1 MKVILGT
8 KREMTQKW
16 SSSGVVPVTAIL
28 AGPCTITQ
36 VKGEKDGYHAVQV
49 GFTQTKKKISKPLAG
64 HLKDLAH
71 FKTLREFR
79 METDAKRGQVATVSA
94 FKVGD
99 TVQVIGI
106 AKGKGFQGVVKRHH
120 FGGSPKTHGH
130 KDQHR
135 MPGSIGATEPKHVFK
150 GTRMAGRMGGQQV
163 TVKNLEIIEI
173 DEKNNL
179 LYVKGAVPGARNG
192 LLAISGEGDMT
203 FVDAVIAETK
213 PVEVVEEKT
222 ADMPEA
228 SAMPEAQAS
237 AETAAEPAAEATQE
251 ESTTESK

>member
-16 SSSGVVPVTAIL
+16 SEAGVVPVTAVL

-36 VKGEKDGYHAVQV
+36 VKGQKDGYDAIQV
-49 GFTQTKKKISKPLAG
+49 GFYQTKKKVSKSIAG

-71 FKTLREFR
+71 FRTLREFR
-79 METDAKRGQVATVSA
+79 MESDAKRGQIATVAA

-99 TVQVIGI
+99 KVQVVGL

-173 DEKNNL
+173 DEKNNI
-179 LYVKGAVPGARNG
+179 LYIKGAVPGARNG

-203 FVDAVIAETK
+203 FVDELVADTK
-213 PVEVVEEKT
+213 PEMQEVIEEKT
-222 ADMPEA
+222 PEVT
-228 SAMPEAQAS
+228 ETL
-237 AETAAEPAAEATQE
+237 AETTVSEAPVTNAEEAKKEETPTQE
-251 ESTTESK
+251 N